1 MLLNK
6 RKIYYFFPPSIR
18 FLIRRIF
25 YIPIDLLNLLTG
37 KNDRM
42 TPPKGKIFIGSG
54 DFKQQGQ
61 RLLKVLIDKGGLM
74 PYHRVLDI
82 GCGIGRLAVP
92 LTKYLNEKG
101 SYEGFDI
108 VKSGIDWCKKRVGKS
123 FPNFKFHHINL
134 KNDLYNLK
142 TSDEAKNYIFPYN
155 DCEFDM
161 VFLFSVFSH
170 MIPTDVDNYLD
181 QIHRV
186 LKDGGVCVATFF
198 ILNEESHTLMRQNDG
213 LQFNYERETY
223 YLLDKNVKEANVAYK
238 EKFLLHMIEKN
249 KLKVERLYYGFW
261 SGRSKNDC
269 VDFQDTLILKK

>member
-1 MLLNK
+1 MILNK

-142 TSDEAKNYIFPYN
+142 TSNEAKNYIFPYN

-170 MIPTDVDNYLD
+170 MIPTDVDNYLY

-186 LKDGGVCVATFF
+186 LKDGGVCVTTFF

-213 LQFNYERETY
+213 LQFNHERETY
-223 YLLDKNVKEANVAYK
+223 YLLDNNVKEANVAYK

-249 KLKVERLYYGFW
+249 NLKVERLYYGFW
-261 SGRSKNDC
+261 SGRSKNNC
-269 VDFQDTLILKK
+269 IDFQDTLILRK